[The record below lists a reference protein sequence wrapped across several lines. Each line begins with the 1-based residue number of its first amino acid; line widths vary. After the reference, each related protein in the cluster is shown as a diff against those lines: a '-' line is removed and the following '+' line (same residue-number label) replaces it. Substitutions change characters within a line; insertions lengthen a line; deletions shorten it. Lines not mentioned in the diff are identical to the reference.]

1 MNNLFGLILCLYLGS
16 TLGILLQIVKIKD
29 KIQNIEDK
37 LHNKDEIQS
46 KNN

>member
-1 MNNLFGLILCLYLGS
+1 MNDLFGLILCLYIGS
-16 TLGILLQIVKIKD
+16 TLGIVCKIVQIED

-46 KNN
+46 

>member
-1 MNNLFGLILCLYLGS
+1 MNGLFSLILCLHIGSILGFVCK
-16 TLGILLQIVKIKD
+16 IVQIED

-46 KNN
+46 

>member
-1 MNNLFGLILCLYLGS
+1 MNDLFGLILCLYLGS
-16 TLGILLQIVKIKD
+16 TVGILCQIVQIKD

-46 KNN
+46 